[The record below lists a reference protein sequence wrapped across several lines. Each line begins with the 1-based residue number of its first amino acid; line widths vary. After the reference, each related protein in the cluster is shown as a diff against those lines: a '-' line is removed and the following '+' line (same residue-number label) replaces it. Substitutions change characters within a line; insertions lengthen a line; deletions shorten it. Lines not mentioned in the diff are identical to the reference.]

1 MWADASFSDSA
12 DMGLLASVV
21 AVIAGVGSFSAA
33 SAVAIALVF
42 VGVDLVTRSK
52 SRAEIESASQTGD
65 VTS

>member
-1 MWADASFSDSA
+1 MPVFLIQPIWDFWT
-12 DMGLLASVV
+12 SVV

-42 VGVDLVTRSK
+42 VGVDLVTEAKAGQRLNPPP
-52 SRAEIESASQTGD
+52 QTGD

>member
-1 MWADASFSDSA
+1 
-12 DMGLLASVV
+12 MGLLASVV

-52 SRAEIESASQTGD
+52 AGQKLNPPHRPGMSPLE
-65 VTS
+65 